1 MQSEEVSRF
10 GTKSLSTTPHHCPSW
25 KCIRKLW
32 GDEAMPSRP
41 SGLTPTSS
49 PTPLRQSDLSSAH
62 PPPSVPACLCCP
74 CFPAMWQ
81 LLALALQNSGVI
93 HDKDWAEPGLLFI
106 SVAPTRSVRGG
117 NTNPLQ
123 DCCLE
128 HPMDKGA
135 WGGCPETVGTE
146 GSELAQGGSVLTLWA
161 EFAHPISVDFHVTQR
176 TRSWP
181 PCRANCPDFL
191 EPPGQG
197 QLNLLQ
203 GTPAGG
209 GRGKSCPTPPTPLG
223 LREPGLR
230 LAGGGVGGFPE
241 AGS

>member
-1 MQSEEVSRF
+1 
-10 GTKSLSTTPHHCPSW
+10 
-25 KCIRKLW
+25 
-32 GDEAMPSRP
+32 MPSKP

-62 PPPSVPACLCCP
+62 PPPSGCPPAFAAPAFLP
-74 CFPAMWQ
+74 CGSCWHYLYRIQMSYMPKTGLNRACYLFLWHLQ
-81 LLALALQNSGVI
+81 GLLEEEIVTHSNIVAWSTPWT
-93 HDKDWAEPGLLFI
+93 KEPGGL
-106 SVAPTRSVRGG
+106 SRNSRNRGKRVS
-117 NTNPLQ
+117 T
-123 DCCLE
+123 
-128 HPMDKGA
+128 
-135 WGGCPETVGTE
+135 
-146 GSELAQGGSVLTLWA
+146 GSVLTLWA

-191 EPPGQG
+191 VPPGQG

-203 GTPAGG
+203 GTLAGG
-209 GRGKSCPTPPTPLG
+209 GRRKGCPTPPTPLG

-230 LAGGGVGGFPE
+230 LAGGGVGGVPE